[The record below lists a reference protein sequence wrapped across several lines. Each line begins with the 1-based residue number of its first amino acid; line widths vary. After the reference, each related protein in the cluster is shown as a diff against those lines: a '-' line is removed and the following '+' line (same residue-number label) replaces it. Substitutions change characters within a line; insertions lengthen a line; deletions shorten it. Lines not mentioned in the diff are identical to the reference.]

1 MNKEYLKQLLQEHMK
16 KNREKLQEKKEAKRQ
31 LANAIIEKWNTIED
45 AILNSTIDCDEMEKD
60 QLAFHLNLV
69 AESLYIVKEA
79 KYSRRHFEKVEINI
93 TLLEGEL
100 DSLEV
105 SKSISP
111 RLWELINISIFSFLN
126 FLSYQMINS
135 GK

>member
-1 MNKEYLKQLLQEHMK
+1 MLKAYLKQLLEK
-16 KNREKLQEKKEAKRQ
+16 KLKKHREKLENKKEASRK
-31 LANAIIEKWNTIED
+31 LATAVIDKWTRIEE
-45 AILNSTIDCDEMEKD
+45 AILSSTIDCDEMEKD
-60 QLAFHLNLV
+60 RLAFHLNLV

-79 KYSRRHFEKVEINI
+79 KYSHKHFEKVEINI